1 MSGPKPVPV
10 LERDSGRL
18 FHELMDDSAATY
30 ESEPRTSFQQWILYS
45 PTNALRNQPDIL
57 FRNERSIQVLD
68 TNNFGCVASV
78 EVGALSVGR
87 VVQEHDIKKPFRR
100 GDRKAVFR
108 FGGSAVVL
116 YGERGKWRLADD
128 LLRMMAQ
135 GTETFVRLGEPIADK
150 L

>member
-1 MSGPKPVPV
+1 
-10 LERDSGRL
+10 
-18 FHELMDDSAATY
+18 MDDGAATY
-30 ESEPRTSFQQWILYS
+30 ESEPRTSFQQILSS

-57 FRNERSIQVLD
+57 FLNERSIQVLD
-68 TNNFGCVASV
+68 TDNFGCVASV

-116 YGERGKWRLADD
+116 YGERGKWRPADD